1 MTHSRTSPAASTESR
16 RIPHWLLP
24 LAFFLLLSV
33 LIVLPFFWLGTA
45 SGHDF
50 EFHAASWLDV
60 ASQWK
65 DGILFPRWAAWMNH
79 GFGEPRYIFYPP
91 LSWILGAALTLLPLN
106 AAVPILYIVLV
117 QTFAGLAAYFL
128 LRNLTTQRAALLGAA
143 CYVINPN
150 ALLMT
155 YIRSDFAEQLAC
167 AFFPLLLLAALRLS
181 DLLDDASPRAS
192 IALFAIPYAAVW
204 LSNAPAAV
212 IASYSMAL
220 LFVSAALYQHSCR
233 PLFRGAAGI
242 ALGLGLTSFYLVPAA
257 YEQRWVNIGQ
267 ALSSGLLPS
276 QNFLFTAIDDPEHT
290 WFNWIASI
298 CALSLI
304 LLLGLAALASRR
316 FARTAN
322 PSPRN
327 RQLALA
333 LLIMGSAATV
343 LTLRFTLPLWTYLP
357 KLRFVQFPWR
367 WMSMIALV
375 TACFVAFAMERRRA
389 WLWFAAL
396 LLLGTSFAC
405 FQVTNTWW
413 DQDEMPTMRDALDTG
428 HGFDGTDEYDPLGDD
443 HADLP
448 ADTLLATV
456 LSTDSADTTAPAAHL
471 QFLRWTAE
479 DKQVLVDTSS
489 SARVA
494 LRLLNYPAWRVEV
507 NGKTITPER
516 ADDVDQMVMPVSAGK
531 SDIRIEFTRTPD
543 RKIGNAISEAAAL
556 LAVIFIWI
564 DRKRSTQASILSS
577 QHAFSSVDPVSP
589 STGRVS
595 S

>member
-1 MTHSRTSPAASTESR
+1 MTHSRTSPAASTRSR

-24 LAFFLLLSV
+24 LVFFLLLSV

-91 LSWILGAALTLLPLN
+91 LSWILGAVLTFLPLD

-316 FARTAN
+316 FARTASS
-322 PSPRN
+322 SPRN
-327 RQLALA
+327 RHVALA
-333 LLIMGSAATV
+333 LLIVGSAATV

-375 TACFVAFAMERRRA
+375 AACFVAFAMERRRA

-396 LLLGTSFAC
+396 VLVGTSFAC

-448 ADTLLATV
+448 ADTLLATA
-456 LSTDSADTTAPAAHL
+456 LSADSADAIAAAAHL

-479 DKQVLVDTSS
+479 DKQVLIDTPSP
-489 SARVA
+489 ARVA

-507 NGKTITPER
+507 NGKRVTPER
-516 ADDVDQMVMPVSAGK
+516 ANDVDQMIVPVNAGK
-531 SDIRIEFTRTPD
+531 SDIRIEFIRTPD
-543 RKIGNAISEAAAL
+543 RRIGNAISEAAAL
-556 LAVIFIWI
+556 LTIIFLWL
-564 DRKRSTQASILSS
+564 DRKRPKKPETQSRQLTSCTTD
-577 QHAFSSVDPVSP
+577 Q
-589 STGRVS
+589 VS

>member
-167 AFFPLLLLAALRLS
+167 AFFPLLLLPALRLS

-316 FARTAN
+316 FARTASS
-322 PSPRN
+322 SPRN
-327 RQLALA
+327 RHVALA
-333 LLIMGSAATV
+333 LLIVGSAATV

-375 TACFVAFAMERRRA
+375 AACFVAFAMERRRA

-396 LLLGTSFAC
+396 VLVGTSFAC

-448 ADTLLATV
+448 ADTLLATA
-456 LSTDSADTTAPAAHL
+456 LSADSADAIAAAAHL

-479 DKQVLVDTSS
+479 DKQVLIDTPSP
-489 SARVA
+489 ARVA

-507 NGKTITPER
+507 NGKRVTPER
-516 ADDVDQMVMPVSAGK
+516 ANDVDQMIVPVNAGK
-531 SDIRIEFTRTPD
+531 SDIRIEFIRTPD
-543 RKIGNAISEAAAL
+543 RRIGNAISEAAAL
-556 LAVIFIWI
+556 LTIIFFWL
-564 DRKRSTQASILSS
+564 DRKRPKKPETQSRQLTSSTTDQ
-577 QHAFSSVDPVSP
+577 
-589 STGRVS
+589 VS

>member
-1 MTHSRTSPAASTESR
+1 
-16 RIPHWLLP
+16 
-24 LAFFLLLSV
+24 
-33 LIVLPFFWLGTA
+33 
-45 SGHDF
+45 
-50 EFHAASWLDV
+50 
-60 ASQWK
+60 
-65 DGILFPRWAAWMNH
+65 
-79 GFGEPRYIFYPP
+79 
-91 LSWILGAALTLLPLN
+91 
-106 AAVPILYIVLV
+106 
-117 QTFAGLAAYFL
+117 
-128 LRNLTTQRAALLGAA
+128 
-143 CYVINPN
+143 
-150 ALLMT
+150 
-155 YIRSDFAEQLAC
+155 
-167 AFFPLLLLAALRLS
+167 
-181 DLLDDASPRAS
+181 
-192 IALFAIPYAAVW
+192 
-204 LSNAPAAV
+204 
-212 IASYSMAL
+212 
-220 LFVSAALYQHSCR
+220 
-233 PLFRGAAGI
+233 
-242 ALGLGLTSFYLVPAA
+242 
-257 YEQRWVNIGQ
+257 
-267 ALSSGLLPS
+267 
-276 QNFLFTAIDDPEHT
+276 
-290 WFNWIASI
+290 
-298 CALSLI
+298 
-304 LLLGLAALASRR
+304 
-316 FARTAN
+316 
-322 PSPRN
+322 
-327 RQLALA
+327 
-333 LLIMGSAATV
+333 
-343 LTLRFTLPLWTYLP
+343 
-357 KLRFVQFPWR
+357 
-367 WMSMIALV
+367 
-375 TACFVAFAMERRRA
+375 
-389 WLWFAAL
+389 
-396 LLLGTSFAC
+396 
-405 FQVTNTWW
+405 VTNTWW